1 LNKLPHISSARYP
14 NSRGLLLVAGG
25 VVLMSLTACAV
36 GPDFQ
41 SPGAPVVKQYTHES
55 LPAQL
60 SAGTKEPLQNLA
72 VGESIGQQWWQLY
85 HSARLNALV
94 TETIAQNPNLEAAR
108 ASLLQAQ
115 QILRQTSGGY
125 LPRLDLNASAQRRGG
140 NSVSSVSGGTINL
153 YSVGASVS
161 YDLDLFGA
169 NRRRVEQAAALVDKQ
184 HFQLAAAYLA
194 LTGNAVNQA
203 IDIAAIRLQ
212 LKAVQDIIKDDE
224 HNLKLVQLKFQ
235 AGKAAQKDVLTAQ
248 SQLANDRVQLPP
260 LKQQLSVARHAL
272 AVLAGKFP
280 AQWSS
285 PDFELT
291 EFTLPTSLPIS
302 VPSSLVRQ
310 RPDILAAEAQLHAD
324 SAAIGIA
331 ASQLYPNIQLSASL
345 GYDSLTSANLFQ
357 TSNRFWNVVAGLTA
371 PIFHGGE
378 LAAQKQAAVYAFQ
391 ASAANYRQ
399 TVLNAFA
406 QVADLLRALEHD
418 AELVAAQKHALDT
431 SFESLRL
438 QRLSYEAGKAD
449 LLQLLDAE
457 RAYQQAQLGYL
468 RAQAQRYRDS
478 TQLFLAMGGGWWRA
492 GDLSAGPAG
501 QYQDAK
507 GAEPTSNSR

>member
-1 LNKLPHISSARYP
+1 MNKLPHILSMLYQNTRS
-14 NSRGLLLVAGG
+14 LLQIAGG
-25 VVLMSLTACAV
+25 FVLMSLTACAV

-41 SPGAPVVKQYTHES
+41 TPGAPAVKQYTHEKI
-55 LPAQL
+55 PERF
-60 SAGTKEPLQNLA
+60 SAGAKEPVQELA
-72 VGESIGQQWWQLY
+72 PGKAISQQWWQLY
-85 HSARLNALV
+85 HSARLNQLV
-94 TETIAQNPNLEAAR
+94 DEAIAQNPDLEAAR
-108 ASLLQAQ
+108 ATLLQSQ
-115 QILRQTSGGY
+115 QVLRQASGGY

-140 NSVSSVSGGTINL
+140 NSMSSVSAGTINL

-184 HFQLAAAYLA
+184 HYQLAAAYLT
-194 LTGNAVNQA
+194 LTGSAVNQA

-212 LKAVQDIIKDDE
+212 LKAVEDIISDDE
-224 HNLKLVQLKFQ
+224 HNLKLVQLKYQ

-260 LKQQLSVARHAL
+260 LKQQLSVARHAM
-272 AVLAGKFP
+272 AVLVGRFP
-280 AQWSS
+280 GQWAA
-285 PDFELT
+285 PDYDLE
-291 EFTLPTSLPIS
+291 EFALPTSLPIS

-324 SAAIGIA
+324 SAAIGVA
-331 ASQLYPNIQLSASL
+331 ASQLYPNIQLSASM
-345 GYDSLTSANLFQ
+345 GYDSLSSANLFQ

-399 TVLNAFA
+399 TVLTAFA

-418 AELVAAQKHALDT
+418 AELVAAQKHAMDT

-457 RAYQQAQLGYL
+457 RAYQQARLGYL
-468 RAQAQRYRDS
+468 RAEAQRYRDS
-478 TQLFLAMGGGWWRA
+478 TELFLAMGGGWWRA
-492 GDLSAGPAG
+492 GDLSAAPAG
-501 QYQDAK
+501 QKPDGK
-507 GAEPTSNSR
+507 GAEPALNPR